1 MAAVTTLILGG
12 IGAGLSFAQ
21 AAKVAD
27 NNREANRKAAA
38 EMQKLKD
45 RAEIKFTDGLTL
57 NNDLFA
63 QQFEQNLQVS
73 ADLINAAQ
81 EAGPREV
88 AALAGKIGASQGMQ
102 AEAIRMAK
110 QGRMQD
116 IEEKQIEESS
126 DINQQLLAIE
136 TAQLQDKTA
145 RDAQTNEAVAGATM
159 SGITSLTSALSSA
172 ASQHQALPSKA
183 DRIAGKVFDAN
194 KSLLDKAGIT
204 REMFQLNPSK
214 YQNIIFNSDGS
225 NILTEGVLGATSSLT
240 PTKLPVSS
248 LNDADMM
255 QSNIDEGL
263 QTSLK
268 YIKDKNSPFGQG
280 VKLNPNYQAPE
291 SGAIVPP
298 LSQAEMDENSAIQRG
313 TGPMNMMP
321 YPGMTGLTMPAQRTS
336 LLQNNQTPG
345 FRGYMGNELAAL
357 YNPEDFNQTLA
368 KYNID
373 SNFDYLSF
381 LKQ

>member
-1 MAAVTTLILGG
+1 
-12 IGAGLSFAQ
+12 
-21 AAKVAD
+21 
-27 NNREANRKAAA
+27 
-38 EMQKLKD
+38 MQKLKD

-255 QSNIDEGL
+255 LSDVGEGL

>member
-126 DINQQLLAIE
+126 DINQQL
-136 TAQLQDKTA
+136 
-145 RDAQTNEAVAGATM
+145 
-159 SGITSLTSALSSA
+159 
-172 ASQHQALPSKA
+172 SQHQALPSKA

-255 QSNIDEGL
+255 LSDVGEGL

>member
-102 AEAIRMAK
+102 AEAIRIAK
-110 QGRMQD
+110 EGRMQD